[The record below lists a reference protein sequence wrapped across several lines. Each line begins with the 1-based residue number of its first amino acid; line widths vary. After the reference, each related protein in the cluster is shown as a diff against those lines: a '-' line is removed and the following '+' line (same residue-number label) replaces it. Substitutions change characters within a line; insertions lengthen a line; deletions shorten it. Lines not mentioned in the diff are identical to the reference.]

1 MKLINTEI
9 VDIFSATLNWSS
21 LSFFETNV
29 KQEKN
34 YALKFQLIIHNN
46 GVNCITFYSFHKALN
61 ALFEKTIINHKLII
75 SLSLLNGKQT
85 NLKI

>member
-1 MKLINTEI
+1 MKLINAEI

-46 GVNCITFYSFHKALN
+46 GVNCITFYSFHKVLN
-61 ALFEKTIINHKLII
+61 ALFVPMNHKLII